1 MSTFRKD
8 NENLA
13 ARGAASGAATGATT
27 GATVN
32 GPDRSADSAAGASA
46 AVLVAAT
53 PGDGIAEAMNPAA
66 YDEYWKSNYASRPY
80 FVSGREWADYEP
92 AYQYGYKS
100 FGAHRGRQFADVES
114 DLKRQWDTVRGKSRL
129 MWEEAKEAVRDGW
142 RHVERAM
149 PGDADRDGR

>member
-13 ARGAASGAATGATT
+13 AHGAASGDGRGAAA
-27 GATVN
+27 N
-32 GPDRSADSAAGASA
+32 GPDRSADSAAGASTG
-46 AVLVAAT
+46 VLVAAT

-66 YDEYWKSNYASRPY
+66 HDDYWRDNYASRPY
-80 FVSGREWADYEP
+80 FVSGREWTDYEP
-92 AYQYGYKS
+92 AYRYGYKS
-100 FGAHRGRQFADVES
+100 FGAHRGRHFAEVES